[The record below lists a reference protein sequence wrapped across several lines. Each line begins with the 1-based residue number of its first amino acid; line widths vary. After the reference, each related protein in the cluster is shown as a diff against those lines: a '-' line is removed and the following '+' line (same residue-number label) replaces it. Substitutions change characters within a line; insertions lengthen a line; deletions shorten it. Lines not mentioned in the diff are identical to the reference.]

1 MKIILS
7 AAVSVDGHI
16 DNNRK
21 GRLVLSHEE
30 DLRAVHDMRDASDAI
45 LVGAN
50 TIRRDDPSLA
60 TKTEERRQARLKNG
74 LAAEPIKVTITRS
87 GLLPP
92 QARFFQDGNGPKLV
106 YALPAAATALRESLK
121 GLAEVIV
128 LPGGDLSLKKVT
140 DDLAARGIKMLLVEG
155 GTDILTQFLAEGLA
169 NELRLAVA
177 PLFVGDTSAPRFV
190 NPASF
195 PHTSDRRMVLK
206 NVHTKGDTA
215 VLHYELERKT

>member
-16 DNNRK
+16 DNGRK
-21 GRLVLSHEE
+21 GRLVLSHED
-30 DLRAVHDMRDASDAI
+30 DLQAVYDMRDSSDAI

-60 TKTEERRQARLKNG
+60 TKTEERRQARVARG
-74 LAAEPIKVTITRS
+74 LAAEPVKVTITRS

-92 QARFFQDGNGPKLV
+92 QARFFQDGNGLKLV
-106 YALPAAATALRESLK
+106 YALPSAAVALRENLK
-121 GLAEVIV
+121 GLAEVAV
-128 LPGGDLSLKKVT
+128 LPGGALSITKVA
-140 DDLAARGIKMLLVEG
+140 DDLAARGIRTLLVEG

-177 PLFVGDTSAPRFV
+177 PLFVGDMAAPRFV
-190 NPASF
+190 NPAAF
-195 PHTSDRRMVLK
+195 PHTNDRRMILR

-215 VLHYELERKT
+215 ILHYELERKT